1 MGDFIGLDVA
11 LDVTA
16 YVHEELGEA
25 SYTPPRILKEIVRA
39 GRLGQKTGA
48 GFYDYPEESE

>member
-1 MGDFIGLDVA
+1 VA

-25 SYTPPRILKEIVRA
+25 CYTPPAFFKELVRA
-39 GRLGQKTGA
+39 GKLGQKIGA
-48 GFYDYPEESE
+48 GFYDYPEETE

>member
-1 MGDFIGLDVA
+1 MA

-25 SYTPPRILKEIVRA
+25 CYTPPRILKELVRA
-39 GRLGQKTGA
+39 GKLGQKIGA
-48 GFYDYPEESE
+48 GFYDYPEETE

>member
-1 MGDFIGLDVA
+1 VGDFTGLDVA

-25 SYTPPRILKEIVRA
+25 CYTSPRILKELVRA
-39 GRLGQKTGA
+39 GKLGQKIGA
-48 GFYDYPEESE
+48 GFYDYPEETE